1 MRGDSAITCEPA
13 LPLRVQAGGGAADL
27 SSEPLLPK
35 TRSGRGP
42 ATCDPLLRP
51 VSTFCMATREPEAL
65 DGRPVY
71 VGGRMSGRLRDEAL
85 TETGAPWA
93 KIRSSEFASA
103 PERSPAARWPFAHC
117 VRSSGD
123 QSGVAVGW
131 LPAGWFAVVPFVC
144 DRREVPRAPVRA
156 FLLRLAALR
165 AAPRSL
171 HSPWLSR
178 QPLAL
183 TP

>member
-1 MRGDSAITCEPA
+1 MREDSAITCEPA
-13 LPLRVQAGGGAADL
+13 LPLRVNARGAAADL

-35 TRSGRGP
+35 TTSGRGP
-42 ATCDPLLRP
+42 ATVTRFLGRSRP
-51 VSTFCMATREPEAL
+51 SAWQTEAL

-71 VGGRMSGRLRDEAL
+71 VGGRMSGRLRDEVL

-103 PERSPAARWPFAHC
+103 PERSPAAVWPSAQC

-123 QSGVAVGW
+123 ESGVAARW

-156 FLLRLAALR
+156 FLLRLGALR

-183 TP
+183 LLSV